1 MTVHVHINC
10 SAPFALAS
18 FLARLS
24 PPTVFQGE
32 SLGTRLHLPL
42 FHAPIRPT
50 CTYDKYLYPPL
61 LSWKPCSS
69 MIFLTWSVQIRQL
82 QQLPSLRW
90 LRVSLHVPYH
100 GWLFQRG
107 EQLLNMDALV
117 VTAGNY
123 AIPHPSGC
131 VQFYTIND
139 IIPLI
144 MGRKECIPTLFPASV
159 MEAG

>member
-1 MTVHVHINC
+1 
-10 SAPFALAS
+10 
-18 FLARLS
+18 
-24 PPTVFQGE
+24 
-32 SLGTRLHLPL
+32 
-42 FHAPIRPT
+42 
-50 CTYDKYLYPPL
+50 
-61 LSWKPCSS
+61 

-144 MGRKECIPTLFPASV
+144 MGRKECTPTLFPASV
-159 MEAG
+159 MEAGWVKNSARVHQSPCLLYIGKKECIGVLKGTAVSVHLSSQLKMYSSSIYFVLLPDL